1 MTRFKDFGTG
11 NVDPNAEPVSFKL
24 HGEEF
29 HCVKQLQGKV
39 ILELISASNSEDVTR
54 NADAV
59 ELFLSRVLLK
69 ESYDRFVALQEN
81 PEKIVSVETLSEIT
95 AWLIEE
101 YSNRPSDRPAAS

>member
-39 ILELISASNSEDVTR
+39 VLELISASNSEDVTR

-59 ELFLSRVLLK
+59 DLFLSRVLLK

-101 YSNRPSDRPAAS
+101 YSNRPSDRSAAS